1 MVDKDQ
7 ITLQVG
13 VGNHCGCILTFY
25 MLSARRRMKMISTGG
40 GLELMSSLN
49 CTTYTDK
56 DLIIDGVL
64 STLMTMLTSSK
75 VALLPS

>member
-13 VGNHCGCILTFY
+13 VGNHFGCILTFY